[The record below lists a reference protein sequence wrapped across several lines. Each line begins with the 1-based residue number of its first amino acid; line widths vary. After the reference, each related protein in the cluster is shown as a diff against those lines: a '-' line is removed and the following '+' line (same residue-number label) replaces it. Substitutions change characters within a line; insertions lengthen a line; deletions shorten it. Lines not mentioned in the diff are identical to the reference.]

1 MRRITT
7 TKIVKIG
14 NSRGIRIPKALLE
27 QANLTGEVQLV
38 LEGDHIEL
46 RPTGKPRA
54 GDRRGGFFQDP
65 LKFLDGLLEGHV
77 AVAGIKL
84 VGPGFQQKFLGQVA
98 GEQAHPH
105 A

>member
-54 GDRRGGFFQDP
+54 GWDESFKRMHERGDDRLID
-65 LKFLDGLLEGHV
+65 E
-77 AVAGIKL
+77 
-84 VGPGFQQKFLGQVA
+84 QVA
-98 GEQAHPH
+98 TAWDEEEWNW
-105 A
+105 